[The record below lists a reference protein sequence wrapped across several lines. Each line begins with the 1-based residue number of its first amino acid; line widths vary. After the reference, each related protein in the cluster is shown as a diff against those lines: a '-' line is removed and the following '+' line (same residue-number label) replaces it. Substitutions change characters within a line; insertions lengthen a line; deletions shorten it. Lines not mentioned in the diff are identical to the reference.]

1 MRSIQNEVTGI
12 LTFEGFREA
21 GSATIDG
28 KDVKW
33 DAGHV
38 ISVLPL
44 GEKARV
50 QKYII
55 LPDRVKEIVNQ
66 LTEVNWGTVI
76 TLYFTGKY
84 VSGVTVV
91 FDWADQLPV
100 L

>member
-1 MRSIQNEVTGI
+1 MKTIQNEVTGI

-38 ISVLPL
+38 ICVLPL

-50 QKYII
+50 QKYVVQ
-55 LPDRVKEIVNQ
+55 PDRVKEIVSQ
-66 LTEVNWGTVI
+66 LAEVNWGTVV
-76 TLYFTGKY
+76 TLFFNGKH
-84 VSGVTVV
+84 VSAVTIVL
-91 FDWADQLPV
+91 DWADQLPV